1 MCRKMARLFL
11 RARLKNLFL
20 LLGMKACLVN
30 LNLLS
35 LHSMIE
41 LNRHIEILLLDNDC
55 VIIPN
60 FGGFTAHY
68 VEARK
73 DEKDN
78 TFLPPMRTIG
88 FNPKLTLNDSL
99 LAQSYVEVYDISY
112 PDALARIADEVR
124 ELRQHLEF
132 EGQYELNDIGVLK
145 LNGNGAY
152 EFDPCSAGILTPSLY
167 ALSYFEFDTIS
178 PSERP
183 ALATATATTHDEGL
197 ATATGNASRDETLTA
212 GNAPR
217 ANVLTSRSATI
228 WRNVAIGFAAFIAF
242 LLIPAPLANNNGQLT
257 TAEVNT
263 KLLEYITPKD
273 VTTGQEQVEA
283 NIKRLQA
290 KPDKSFETK
299 TNNATQTPTQEGF
312 TIVLASKV
320 SKKSAHA
327 YVSDLRK
334 RGFEDARVWSKKRR
348 NKVVYGL
355 YDTNT
360 EAYNALSK
368 LNDSKEFAEA
378 WVMKN

>member
-1 MCRKMARLFL
+1 
-11 RARLKNLFL
+11 
-20 LLGMKACLVN
+20 
-30 LNLLS
+30 
-35 LHSMIE
+35 MIE

-112 PDALARIADEVR
+112 PDAVARIADEVR

-132 EGQYELNDIGVLK
+132 EGQYELNDIGILK
-145 LNGNGAY
+145 LNSNGAY

-178 PSERP
+178 PSERS
-183 ALATATATTHDEGL
+183 ALTTATATTHDEVL
-197 ATATGNASRDETLTA
+197 ATASENTSQDETLTA
-212 GNAPR
+212 ENAPLTG
-217 ANVLTSRSATI
+217 ALTSRSAII

-273 VTTGQEQVEA
+273 VTIGQEQVEA
-283 NIKRLQA
+283 NIKRLQT
-290 KPDKSFETK
+290 KPDKPFETK
-299 TNNATQTPTQEGF
+299 TNNTQQPPKQEGF

-320 SKKSAHA
+320 SKKNAYA
-327 YVSDLRK
+327 YVSDLQK
-334 RGFEDARVWSKKRR
+334 RGFKDARVWLKKRH

-355 YDTNT
+355 YNTHT
-360 EAYNALSK
+360 EAYNALNK